1 MKKVLMTDVQ
11 DVYLQLDH
19 ELAGTLAL

>member
-1 MKKVLMTDVQ
+1 MKKVPMTDVQ

>member
-1 MKKVLMTDVQ
+1 MKKVPITEAQ